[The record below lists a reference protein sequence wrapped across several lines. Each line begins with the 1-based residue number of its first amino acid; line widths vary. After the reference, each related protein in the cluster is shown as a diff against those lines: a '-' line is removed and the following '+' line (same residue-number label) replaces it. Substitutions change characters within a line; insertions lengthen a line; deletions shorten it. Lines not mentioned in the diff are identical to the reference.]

1 MCFASP
7 GLGWA
12 CSKSVGEDLGVE
24 VGLQWKFG
32 RDRELGIKFDDQL
45 GILLIKRE
53 IRKGL
58 GLEI

>member
-1 MCFASP
+1 M
-7 GLGWA
+7 
-12 CSKSVGEDLGVE
+12 GEDLGVE